1 MNPLPPVTKALLWA
15 VAIVF
20 LLQQIAGEFLLLH
33 FALWPWGDFPVGTGA
48 DGLPVSAG
56 FQPWQLVTY
65 GFLHDPQNFF
75 HLFFNGLALY
85 QFGPRVES
93 SLGSRR
99 FAAFY
104 FTCLVGAALCQL
116 LVTGYMIDAGG
127 QAFPTLG
134 ASGAIYGILLAYGLL
149 FPHERVMLL
158 IPPIPM
164 SARTLVIVFGVIEL
178 VLGVT
183 GSAAGV
189 AHFAHLGGMLFGWL
203 LLRYWRGEPPFKRR
217 PPPRPRLV
225 R

>member
-15 VAIVF
+15 IAIGF
-20 LLQQIAGEFLLLH
+20 LLQLVAGEFLLIH
-33 FALWPWGDFPVGTGA
+33 FALWPWGDFPAGQGD
-48 DGLPVSAG
+48 DGLPLSVG

-65 GFLHDPQNFF
+65 AFLHAPNNFA

-85 QFGPRVES
+85 QFGPRVEYS
-93 SLGSRR
+93 FGSRR
-99 FAAFY
+99 YAIFY
-104 FTCLVGAALCQL
+104 FVCVIGAGLCQL
-116 LVTGYMIDAGG
+116 LVTGLLVNAGSSP
-127 QAFPTLG
+127 FPTIG
-134 ASGAIYGILLAYGLL
+134 ASGGIFGLLLAYAVL

-183 GSAAGV
+183 GTASGI

-203 LLRYWRGEPPFKRR
+203 LIRYWQKKPPFKRR

-225 R
+225 P